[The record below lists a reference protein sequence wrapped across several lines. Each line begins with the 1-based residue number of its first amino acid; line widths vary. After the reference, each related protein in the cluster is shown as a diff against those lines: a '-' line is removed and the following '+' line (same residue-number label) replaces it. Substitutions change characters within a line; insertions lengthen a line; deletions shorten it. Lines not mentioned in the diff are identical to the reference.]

1 MPAPRPP
8 VPERAPDSPAAP
20 GVALGTA
27 ILDLQ
32 QRWLQLEPALAQ
44 RFGVEPQALHGQPA
58 AQVFDPD
65 DAAALHAQLAAVVA
79 GTAVPEAAP
88 RYRTRRDGA
97 VLALAATLAR
107 DAAGVP
113 CVLALRLY
121 DATEPPPGAA
131 APAAEPAL
139 RQALAAAEARE
150 QALLRQ
156 QEVFAYG
163 ISHDLRAPLRAVE
176 TFSALLQRQA
186 AALDADGRDH
196 LQRIRAAAAR
206 MGGLIEALLDLSR
219 VERAALAPTT
229 VDLSLLAELAVA
241 DLQDAESGRA
251 LALSVAPGLFA
262 RGDERQLRMLLTQLL
277 RNAWRFSGACE
288 QVRIEVDGERVGDI
302 LRVAVRDHGCG
313 FDMRYADKLFEP
325 FQRLHG
331 PEQGSGHGI
340 GLAIARRVV
349 ERHGGRLWA
358 ESEPG
363 AGSTFH
369 FELPATPATDESPA

>member
-1 MPAPRPP
+1 M
-8 VPERAPDSPAAP
+8 
-20 GVALGTA
+20 ALGTA

-65 DAAALHAQLAAVVA
+65 AAAALHAYLAAVAA
-79 GTAVPEAAP
+79 GTAVPATAP
-88 RYRTRRDGA
+88 RVRARADGA
-97 VLALAATLAR
+97 ALTLAATLVR

-121 DATEPPPGAA
+121 GAAEPPGAA

-186 AALDADGRDH
+186 TALDADGRDH

-219 VERAALAPTT
+219 VERAALVPAV

-251 LALSVAPGLFA
+251 VALTVAPGLFA
-262 RGDERQLRMLLTQLL
+262 HGDERQLRMLLTQLL

-288 QVRIEVDGERVGDI
+288 QVRIEVDGERVGDT

-331 PEQGSGHGI
+331 SEQGSGHGI

-358 ESEPG
+358 ESDPG

-369 FELPATPATDESPA
+369 FELPAAPATDESPA